1 MSAKWWPV
9 VRASM
14 AALAVTVLVVGLML
28 WLLGVFHPK
37 ISVAAAAGE
46 APRRVGDRPV
56 VEVRA
61 ETIPAVET
69 AVGTV
74 RAVHEA
80 SVASELLA
88 KVAEVNVRAGAKV
101 SRGDVLV
108 RLQDEDL
115 QARVR
120 QARANLEAARTARD
134 QAKVEFERLARLFEQ
149 KSAARIEYDRAEA
162 AFRSAEAGLTAAEQ
176 ALRHAETILGY
187 ATVRSPIDGI
197 VVDRRVE
204 PGDTASPGQV
214 LATLYDPTRMQLVA
228 RVRESLAH
236 RLRPDQIIT
245 VRVDAL
251 GHDCE
256 GVVSEIVPE
265 AETASRSFTV
275 KVTGPCPPG
284 VYAGMFGRLVIPMG
298 EQPVLTVPLAAVR
311 RVGQLEVVEAVEEGF
326 LKRRAVRLGRTLDDR
341 VIVLGGLRAGERVA
355 LPDGASGAPETPP
368 AASSGA

>member
-1 MSAKWWPV
+1 MSAKWWLV
-9 VRASM
+9 VRAT
-14 AALAVTVLVVGLML
+14 LTVVGVVVLVVGLML
-28 WLLGVFHPK
+28 WLMGVFHPK
-37 ISVAAAAGE
+37 IDLEARAGNGPG
-46 APRRVGDRPV
+46 AVGARPV
-56 VEVRA
+56 AEVIA
-61 ETIPAVET
+61 ETVPVTET

-88 KVAEVNVRAGAKV
+88 KVTEVNVRAGSKV
-101 SRGDVLV
+101 ARGDVLV

-120 QARANLEAARTARD
+120 QARANLEAAETARD
-134 QAKVEFERLARLFEQ
+134 QAKVEFGRVAELFEQ

-162 AFRSAEAGLTAAEQ
+162 ALRSAEAQVAAAEQ

-187 ATVRSPIDGI
+187 ATIRSPIDGI

-236 RLRPDQIIT
+236 RLKVDQLIT

-265 AETASRSFTV
+265 AETSSRSFTV

-298 EQPVLTVPLAAVR
+298 EQPVLTVPRAAVR
-311 RVGQLEVVEAVEEGF
+311 RIGQLDVVEVVEDGQ
-326 LKRRAVRLGRTLDDR
+326 LSRRAVRVGRSLDDR
-341 VIVLGGLRAGERVA
+341 VIVLSGLRAGERVV
-355 LPDGASGAPETPP
+355 LPEGIPGVVPAGVSGA
-368 AASSGA
+368 